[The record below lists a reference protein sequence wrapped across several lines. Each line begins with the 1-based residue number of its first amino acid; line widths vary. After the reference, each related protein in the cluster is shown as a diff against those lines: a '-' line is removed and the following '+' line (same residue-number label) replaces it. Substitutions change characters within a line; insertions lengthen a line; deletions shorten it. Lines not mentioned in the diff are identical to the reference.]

1 MGGGWYSG
9 FQVKE
14 VIKGFFFAF
23 EIFDSGIFLDRKI
36 RQVFFGVDIE
46 TYTEILALTHV
57 ISFN

>member
-1 MGGGWYSG
+1 MVLRISSEGGD
-9 FQVKE
+9 QR
-14 VIKGFFFAF
+14 FFFAF